1 MPHLLFCSLW
11 KSYEFLWQLF
21 AKAIITGIWNWISS
35 YRVEHHIIPKGSW
48 PNHIWFLVS
57 LAFFKIALSL
67 QFAESVISMGRR
79 QPVPSSPHRPLII
92 ALLVAAGGARG
103 SQQALTATCSRAAPP
118 RQLWNP
124 GGGLRGTPARG
135 PEDRLHRS
143 FPTLHL
149 ACSGAVQFWGWRAL
163 SNHAGHWRCDSDL
176 WHFEQCMQPP
186 WVCSVFETFNSVHL
200 LKGFL
205 HWSSFIL

>member
-1 MPHLLFCSLW
+1 MPHLLFRSLW

-79 QPVPSSPHRPLII
+79 RPVPSSPHRPLII
-92 ALLVAAGGARG
+92 SLLVAAGGNRG
-103 SQQALTATCSRAAPP
+103 SQQVLTATCSRAAPP
-118 RQLWNP
+118 RQLRNP
-124 GGGLRGTPARG
+124 GGSLRRHPSQGTRRQIASVLPSPSTWVAQKRCG
-135 PEDRLHRS
+135 SEADVPFLIMLATDNATVTCDTLNNACNLPESVPYLK
-143 FPTLHL
+143 HL
-149 ACSGAVQFWGWRAL
+149 TAF
-163 SNHAGHWRCDSDL
+163 
-176 WHFEQCMQPP
+176 
-186 WVCSVFETFNSVHL
+186 TY
-200 LKGFL
+200 
-205 HWSSFIL
+205 